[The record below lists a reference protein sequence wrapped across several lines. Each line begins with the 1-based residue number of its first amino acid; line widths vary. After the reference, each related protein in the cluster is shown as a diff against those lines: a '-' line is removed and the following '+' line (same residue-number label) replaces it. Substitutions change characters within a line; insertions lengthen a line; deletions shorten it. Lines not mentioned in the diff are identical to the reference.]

1 LTRAEVA
8 WLVGMSDSWVRDRMQ
23 AGDFPRPGQTANE
36 YVEAHVDF
44 KVRKLATSGEGTAS
58 FEVER
63 TRLTKEQADK
73 IATANALDR
82 KELASLPDMTM
93 AVTSVIAVSMGH
105 RPRPRPEQSV
115 RGAGRRDNRQQPGR
129 HRHHVSGLPQRRHRR
144 PAEQDRA
151 KALRH
156 EVVRFQRAA

>member
-1 LTRAEVA
+1 MTRAEVA

-23 AGDFPRPGQTANE
+23 AGDFPRPGQTAND

-93 AVTSVIAVSMGH
+93 AVTSVIAVSMG
-105 RPRPRPEQSV
+105 RLMRVPAIVAKGDELLRARIEQAIQDALEDLSLTRV
-115 RGAGRRDNRQQPGR
+115 EESMGGGMDEDDAPG
-129 HRHHVSGLPQRRHRR
+129 
-144 PAEQDRA
+144 DDD
-151 KALRH
+151 
-156 EVVRFQRAA
+156 